1 MTFKETLLRMTF
13 TYPEIKNRMKNTDA
27 NKAYSLD
34 DIPA

>member
-1 MTFKETLLRMTF
+1 MTF

-34 DIPA
+34 DIPALLKYVVI